1 MIRRSERTKKTKENY
16 TPNEKKKVNKTKHKQ
31 SKQVQYLVVGCA
43 HVRRTDVSFLYSTN
57 ILILST
63 TGYQKLLFS

>member
-43 HVRRTDVSFLYSTN
+43 HVSASSQFPIS
-57 ILILST
+57 
-63 TGYQKLLFS
+63 